1 MTEECPLGTTA
12 TIEMD
17 GANDAEPHQNPPTPR
32 RQGETVRNSGRRPA
46 RAVELRRLCNA
57 VFLFAAAVEIVQMI
71 RSTVLFVPR
80 GMDLT
85 PVLGAARIVAN
96 GHGGIYDNGFAYL
109 PSSAVLFAPFA
120 HHSSGVDTTMA
131 CIEAVTVALSIFL
144 ASRFFVDTRWWPT
157 IGGLVTLLVFRSS
170 ATNQSV
176 FLENLGMIVA
186 LAAATAAILMKRAKW
201 AWACAVLGA
210 SLLVKPLLPLLF
222 LVPILAYRWRQV
234 LGTML
239 AVTAVTILCASI
251 APGGWHLFHL
261 FNLLSGTP
269 KSSVVPPIDNLTLT
283 SIGSQHHVPTWLIEA
298 ARFAIAATGIYACA
312 IAYRHQNW
320 RRDAVP
326 LTYVILL
333 ASLLAGGFF
342 EISYM
347 FLLAPIPVL
356 IVGFWPH
363 RIITAT
369 LGLGVGLLFLPEPKF
384 GIPLE
389 VLTAGWCLGAV
400 LVFVALISWLIVG
413 KDLPEASEARREE
426 VRALSGP
433 QW

>member
-1 MTEECPLGTTA
+1 ML
-12 TIEMD
+12 
-17 GANDAEPHQNPPTPR
+17 
-32 RQGETVRNSGRRPA
+32 PA
-46 RAVELRRLCNA
+46 RKVELRRLCN
-57 VFLFAAAVEIVQMI
+57 VVCLLAAAAEIVQMI

-80 GMDLT
+80 GIDLA

-109 PSSAVLFAPFA
+109 PSSAVVLAPFA
-120 HHSSGVDTTMA
+120 HHSSGVDTAMA
-131 CIEAVTVALSIFL
+131 FVEAVTVGLSIFL
-144 ASRFFVDTRWWPT
+144 ASRFFIDSLWWPT

-186 LAAATAAILMKRAKW
+186 LAAAIAAILMKWGKW
-201 AWACAVLGA
+201 AWACAVLGV

-239 AVTAVTILCASI
+239 AITAVTILCASI

-261 FNLLSGTP
+261 FNLLGGTP
-269 KSSVVPPIDNLTLT
+269 KASVVPPIDNLTLA
-283 SIGSQHHVPTWLIEA
+283 SIGSQHHVPTWLIDP
-298 ARFAIAATGIYACA
+298 ARFAVAAVGIYAGA
-312 IAYRHQNW
+312 IAYRRQNW
-320 RRDAVP
+320 WRDAVP

-363 RIITAT
+363 RTIAAT
-369 LGLGVGLLFLPEPKF
+369 LGLGVGLLFLPEPKW
-384 GIPLE
+384 GLSLE
-389 VLTAGWCLGAV
+389 ALAALWCLGTV
-400 LVFVALISWLIVG
+400 LVFAALISWLMVG
-413 KDLPEASEARREE
+413 KEDPVEGSGMRREE
-426 VRALSGP
+426 THALALR
-433 QW
+433 

>member
-1 MTEECPLGTTA
+1 MTEECPLGTSGHHRGGSA
-12 TIEMD
+12 AAAGPLRI
-17 GANDAEPHQNPPTPR
+17 PSSPR
-32 RQGETVRNSGRRPA
+32 RLSEAVRHPEVRRA
-46 RAVELRRLCNA
+46 RGFEPRRLCN
-57 VFLFAAAVEIVQMI
+57 VVCLLAAAVAIVQMI
-71 RSTVLFVPR
+71 RSTVRFVPR
-80 GMDLT
+80 GIDLA

-131 CIEAVTVALSIFL
+131 FVEAASVALSIFL
-144 ASRFFVDTRWWPT
+144 AARFFVDSRWWPT
-157 IGGLVTLLVFRSS
+157 IGGVITLLVFHSS

-186 LAAATAAILMKRAKW
+186 LAAAIAAILMKQGKW

-222 LVPILAYRWRQV
+222 LVPILAHRWRQV
-234 LGTML
+234 LGAAV

-261 FNLLSGTP
+261 FNLLGGTP
-269 KSSVVPPIDNLTLT
+269 KASVVPPIDNLTLT
-283 SIGSQHHVPTWLIEA
+283 SIGSQHGIPMWLIDPV
-298 ARFAIAATGIYACA
+298 RFAVAAGGICACA
-312 IAYRHQNW
+312 VAYRHQNW

-363 RIITAT
+363 KVITAT

-389 VLTAGWCLGAV
+389 VLTAGWCIGAA
-400 LVFVALISWLIVG
+400 LVFAALISWLMVG
-413 KDLPEASEARREE
+413 NGLPEVTEARREE
-426 VRALSGP
+426 VRTLAGHQL
-433 QW
+433 